1 MKFED
6 YKKNYTDFLIRNNL
20 FDDNNFL
27 IETQVESLKEWGNE
41 SLNDVLHWYNE
52 VKNRSSMKV
61 EEISLKDCDNWSFS
75 SDNNDIFH
83 NSKKFFSII
92 GIKVSSKEREVG
104 NQGWS
109 QPILKEF
116 NFDGGIVGLIRKKID
131 DIPYY
136 LVEAKAEPGNYNLIQ
151 ISPCLQATFS
161 NIEQTHGG
169 RKPYLVDY
177 FLNPEKNNAKL
188 LFEQWMSEDG
198 GRLYKKRT
206 KGMIIEI
213 SKDHDIEIGKNF
225 KWVSLFNIKE
235 LIKCETCINPHLRSL
250 LSLL

>member
-1 MKFED
+1 MKFLD
-6 YKKNYTDFLIRNNL
+6 YKKNYTDFLKKNNL
-20 FDDNNFL
+20 LVASNLL
-27 IETQVESLKEWGNE
+27 IEIQVESLKEWGNE
-41 SLNDVLHWYNE
+41 SVDDVLHWYNG
-52 VKNRSSMKV
+52 VKNRSTMTVK
-61 EEISLKDCDNWSFS
+61 EIPLKDCDNWSFS
-75 SDNNDIFH
+75 LDNNDIFH
-83 NSKKFFSII
+83 NTKKFFSII
-92 GIKVSSKEREVG
+92 GIRVSSTEREVG
-104 NQGWS
+104 SQGWS
-109 QPILKEF
+109 QPIIKES
-116 NFDGGIVGLIRKKID
+116 NFDGGIVGLIRKRIN

-161 NIEQTHGG
+161 NIQQFHGG
-169 RKPYLVDY
+169 RKPYFVDY
-177 FLNPEKNNAKL
+177 FLNPEKNNARL

-213 SKDHDIEIGKNF
+213 SKDHDIEIGENF